1 VQLQKEKENKMIT
14 HIIISEKAR
23 LTIPRMAGKIKDQ
36 IFTTTTKIDRI
47 GSNYNGYGYSDW
59 EYQYHMDHK
68 ELLKIKRLLKAKDK
82 KPKAPAKTP
91 EQKLEAWCKRLDKLT
106 GCGIETA
113 KMIAAQKLD
122 YKQEQINRLN
132 ERQFQSQSRK
142 REQLINQI
150 ERSNPLRPIKD
161 LSHAEA
167 ILAAHH
173 RHTETNYEAALDY
186 ARDLAEEGEIDR
198 SEVKEWAREN
208 YSKGE

>member
-1 VQLQKEKENKMIT
+1 
-14 HIIISEKAR
+14 
-23 LTIPRMAGKIKDQ
+23 MAGKIKDQ
-36 IFTTTTKIDRI
+36 IFVATTKIDRI

-68 ELLKIKRLLKAKDK
+68 ELLKIKRQLKAKDK
-82 KPKAPAKTP
+82 KPKAPTKTP

-122 YKQEQINRLN
+122 YKQEQINNLN
-132 ERQFQSQSRK
+132 ERQFHNQSRR

-161 LSHAEA
+161 ISHAEA

-186 ARDLAEEGEIDR
+186 ARYLAEEGEIDR

-208 YSKGE
+208 YRKEN